1 MRAIWKGA
9 VTFGLVNVPV
19 SVYSATESHDVRL
32 HQVHDADGGRIRYQR
47 RCEKCG
53 EVVAYEHIDKAF
65 TDGDAQVVLT
75 EDDLATL
82 PAERSKEID
91 VLEFVPNDQVDPI
104 MFDSAYYLAP
114 SSTSSKPYV
123 LLRRTLEETDRTAIV
138 SFTLRQKTRLAA
150 LRVRG
155 DALLLQ
161 TLLWADEIREPA
173 FDGLDG
179 AKVSDRELE
188 MSAALVHSY
197 ESDFDPASHTDE
209 YQRQLRALIEEKL
222 ASGEV
227 VQASTAEEDDTGGE
241 VLDLMEALRRSVEA
255 SRSARGGTAGTSG
268 AGKGGRTAKTAAG
281 KSGRGAKGAGAKGA
295 KTAGGKG
302 AAGAGGAEKGV
313 ASGAK
318 KSTAKKKVAEDKSA

>member
-47 RCEKCG
+47 KCEKCG
-53 EVVAYEHIDKAF
+53 EIVPFEHIDKAF
-65 TDGDAQVVLT
+65 TEGDASVVLT

-104 MFDSAYYLAP
+104 MFGSAYYLAP

-161 TLLWADEIREPA
+161 TLLWADEIREPE
-173 FDGLDG
+173 FEGLDE
-179 AKVSDRELE
+179 AKISAKELD
-188 MSAALVHSY
+188 MSAKLVRSY
-197 ESDFDPASHTDE
+197 EADFDPAAHTDE
-209 YQRQLRALIEEKL
+209 YQVQLRALLEEKL

-227 VQASTAEEDDTGGE
+227 VQTSAAEDEDTGGE

-255 SRSARGGTAGTSG
+255 SRSSRSGSAGS
-268 AGKGGRTAKTAAG
+268 AKGKGTKGGAQKKSKAADKSEDKTA
-281 KSGRGAKGAGAKGA
+281 
-295 KTAGGKG
+295 
-302 AAGAGGAEKGV
+302 
-313 ASGAK
+313 
-318 KSTAKKKVAEDKSA
+318 

>member
-19 SVYSATESHDVRL
+19 AVYSATESHDVRL

-65 TDGDAQVVLT
+65 TDGEASVVLT

-104 MFDSAYYLAP
+104 MFGSAYYLAP
-114 SSTSSKPYV
+114 TSSSAKPYV
-123 LLRRTLEETDRTAIV
+123 LLRRTLQETDRTAIV

-161 TLLWADEIREPA
+161 TLLWADEIREPE
-173 FDGLDG
+173 FEGLDD
-179 AKVSDRELE
+179 AKVSERELD
-188 MSAALVHSY
+188 MSAQLVRSY
-197 ESDFDPASHTDE
+197 EADFDPASHTDE
-209 YQRQLRALIEEKL
+209 YQVQLRTLIEEKL
-222 ASGEV
+222 ASGDV
-227 VQASTAEEDDTGGE
+227 VQAASGAEEDTGGE

-255 SRSARGGTAGTSG
+255 SRSARAGSSSGPGATGGRSGSSGGRSKKAAGGSGSSKRSG
-268 AGKGGRTAKTAAG
+268 ASKPSAAGGRG
-281 KSGRGAKGAGAKGA
+281 
-295 KTAGGKG
+295 
-302 AAGAGGAEKGV
+302 
-313 ASGAK
+313 
-318 KSTAKKKVAEDKSA
+318 KKKAEAEEKPA

>member
-53 EVVAYEHIDKAF
+53 EIVPFEHIDKAF
-65 TDGDAQVVLT
+65 TDGEASVVLT

-91 VLEFVPNDQVDPI
+91 VREFVPNDQVDPI
-104 MFDSAYYLAP
+104 MFGSAYYLAP
-114 SSTSSKPYV
+114 TSSSAKPYV
-123 LLRRTLEETDRTAIV
+123 LLRRTLQETDRPAIV
-138 SFTLRQKTRLAA
+138 SLTLRQKTRLAA

-155 DALLLQ
+155 DALLQ
-161 TLLWADEIREPA
+161 QKLLWADEIREPEFA
-173 FDGLDG
+173 GLDDATDSERDVDMSAQLG
-179 AKVSDRELE
+179 RSYVSD
-188 MSAALVHSY
+188 SV
-197 ESDFDPASHTDE
+197 PASHADE
-209 YQRQLRALIEEKL
+209 YQVQCRTLIEEKL

-227 VQASTAEEDDTGGE
+227 VQAGTGEEEDTGGE

-255 SRSARGGTAGTSG
+255 SRSARDG
-268 AGKGGRTAKTAAG
+268 AGDGRGTKAAG
-281 KSGRGAKGAGAKGA
+281 RGKKAASGRGKKA
-295 KTAGGKG
+295 
-302 AAGAGGAEKGV
+302 
-313 ASGAK
+313 ASGRGK
-318 KSTAKKKVAEDKSA
+318 KADSEEKPA

>member
-47 RCEKCG
+47 KCEKCG
-53 EVVAYEHIDKAF
+53 EIVPFEHIDKAF
-65 TDGDAQVVLT
+65 TDGEASVVLT

-104 MFDSAYYLAP
+104 MFGSAYYLAP

-161 TLLWADEIREPA
+161 TLLWADEIREPE
-173 FDGLDG
+173 FEGLDE
-179 AKVSDRELE
+179 AKISAKELD
-188 MSAALVHSY
+188 MSAKLVRSY
-197 ESDFDPASHTDE
+197 EADFDPAAHTDD
-209 YQRQLRALIEEKL
+209 YQVQLRALLEEKL

-227 VQASTAEEDDTGGE
+227 VQASSAEEEDSGGE

-255 SRSARGGTAGTSG
+255 SRSARGGGSGTTKQKSSQ
-268 AGKGGRTAKTAAG
+268 GKSRKKSKTQDKAADKTA
-281 KSGRGAKGAGAKGA
+281 
-295 KTAGGKG
+295 
-302 AAGAGGAEKGV
+302 
-313 ASGAK
+313 
-318 KSTAKKKVAEDKSA
+318 

>member
-9 VTFGLVNVPV
+9 VAFGLVNVPV

-53 EVVAYEHIDKAF
+53 EIVPFEHIDKAF
-65 TDGDAQVVLT
+65 TDGEASVVLT

-104 MFDSAYYLAP
+104 MFGSAYYLAP
-114 SSTSSKPYV
+114 TSSSAKPYV
-123 LLRRTLEETDRTAIV
+123 LLRRTLQETDRTAIV

-161 TLLWADEIREPA
+161 TLLWADEIREPE
-173 FDGLDG
+173 FEGLDD
-179 AKVSDRELE
+179 ATVSERELD
-188 MSAALVHSY
+188 MSAQLVRSY

-209 YQRQLRALIEEKL
+209 YQVQLRTLIEEKL

-227 VQASTAEEDDTGGE
+227 VQAGTGEEEDTGGE

-255 SRSARGGTAGTSG
+255 SRSARDG
-268 AGKGGRTAKTAAG
+268 AGDGRGTKAAG
-281 KSGRGAKGAGAKGA
+281 RGKKAASGRGKEA
-295 KTAGGKG
+295 
-302 AAGAGGAEKGV
+302 
-313 ASGAK
+313 ASGRGK
-318 KSTAKKKVAEDKSA
+318 KADSEEKPA

>member
-47 RCEKCG
+47 KCEKCG
-53 EVVAYEHIDKAF
+53 EIVPFEHIDKAF
-65 TDGDAQVVLT
+65 TDGEASVVLT

-104 MFDSAYYLAP
+104 MFGSAYYLAP
-114 SSTSSKPYV
+114 SSSSSKPYV

-155 DALLLQ
+155 NALLLQ
-161 TLLWADEIREPA
+161 TLLWADEIREPE
-173 FDGLDG
+173 FEGLDE
-179 AKVSDRELE
+179 AKISAKELD
-188 MSAALVHSY
+188 MSARLVRSY
-197 ESDFDPASHTDE
+197 EADFDPAAHTDE
-209 YQRQLRALIEEKL
+209 YQVQLRTLLEEKL

-227 VQASTAEEDDTGGE
+227 VQASTAEEESEGGE

-255 SRSARGGTAGTSG
+255 SRSARGESSSSTK
-268 AGKGGRTAKTAAG
+268 GK
-281 KSGRGAKGAGAKGA
+281 GAKGGARKKSKVA
-295 KTAGGKG
+295 DKSEDKTA
-302 AAGAGGAEKGV
+302 
-313 ASGAK
+313 
-318 KSTAKKKVAEDKSA
+318 

>member
-47 RCEKCG
+47 KCEKCG
-53 EVVAYEHIDKAF
+53 EIVPFEHIDKAF
-65 TDGDAQVVLT
+65 TDGEASVVLT
-75 EDDLATL
+75 EEDLATL

-104 MFDSAYYLAP
+104 MFGSAYYLAP
-114 SSTSSKPYV
+114 SSSSSKPYV

-155 DALLLQ
+155 NALLLQ
-161 TLLWADEIREPA
+161 TLLWADEIREPD
-173 FDGLDG
+173 FEGLDE
-179 AKVSDRELE
+179 AKISAKELD
-188 MSAALVHSY
+188 MSARLVRSY
-197 ESDFDPASHTDE
+197 EADFDPAAHTDE
-209 YQRQLRALIEEKL
+209 YQVQLRTLLEEKL

-227 VQASTAEEDDTGGE
+227 VQTSTAEEESEGGE

-255 SRSARGGTAGTSG
+255 SRSARGGSSSST
-268 AGKGGRTAKTAAG
+268 KG
-281 KSGRGAKGAGAKGA
+281 KGA
-295 KTAGGKG
+295 K
-302 AAGAGGAEKGV
+302 
-313 ASGAK
+313 SGARK
-318 KSTAKKKVAEDKSA
+318 RSKAADKSEDKTA

>member
-47 RCEKCG
+47 KCEHCG
-53 EVVAYEHIDKAF
+53 EIVPFEHIDKAF
-65 TDGDAQVVLT
+65 TDGEASVVLT

-104 MFDSAYYLAP
+104 MFGSAYYLAP
-114 SSTSSKPYV
+114 SSTSTKPYV

-161 TLLWADEIREPA
+161 TLLWADEIREPD
-173 FDGLDG
+173 FEGLDE
-179 AKVSDRELE
+179 AKISAKELD
-188 MSAALVHSY
+188 MSAKLVRSY
-197 ESDFDPASHTDE
+197 EADFDPAAHTDE
-209 YQRQLRALIEEKL
+209 YQVQLRALLEEKL

-227 VQASTAEEDDTGGE
+227 VQTSAPEDEDSGGE

-255 SRSARGGTAGTSG
+255 SRSARGGASGSSASTQGKAG
-268 AGKGGRTAKTAAG
+268 ARK
-281 KSGRGAKGAGAKGA
+281 KGAGSKAGA
-295 KTAGGKG
+295 RKKSKDTQTSEDKTA
-302 AAGAGGAEKGV
+302 
-313 ASGAK
+313 
-318 KSTAKKKVAEDKSA
+318 